1 MLKRAVWLATVLFV
15 AGFGLATAQAPR
27 FEAAVLKP
35 NTLKN
40 GGVEG
45 GCHGIDSK
53 FAPDDPAKN
62 VPLGRCVIT
71 ASRLSHLLSLA
82 YSVPIQRISG
92 LPDWDRPNRYNVE
105 AEAESPATTTE
116 AQLLAMLQGFLKE
129 RFNLN
134 LHRSPIAVP
143 GFALVVAKQGPKLQ
157 PSAQEAS
164 SAPEFQ
170 GAAMILKGYTMA
182 DFARF
187 LSGMPSIGR
196 QVVDMTGLHGR
207 YNLTLN
213 ILDARP
219 DANANMKSL
228 IGNWRSA
235 ITDVQDQLGLRFKSR
250 TILMDRLII
259 EHAEKP
265 RPDTN

>member
-1 MLKRAVWLATVLFV
+1 MRLAAVLVFSAI
-15 AGFGLATAQAPR
+15 GLAAAQAPH

-35 NTLKN
+35 NTLEN

-45 GCHGIDSK
+45 GCHGVDSK
-53 FAPDDPAKN
+53 FAPEDPARN

-71 ASRLSHLLSLA
+71 AGRLSHMLSLA
-82 YSVPIQRISG
+82 YAVPIQRISG

-105 AEAESPATTTE
+105 AEADSPGTTTE
-116 AQLLAMLQGFLKE
+116 AQLLAMLQGFLTE
-129 RFNLN
+129 RFKLN
-134 LHRSPIAVP
+134 IHRSQIAVP
-143 GFALVVAKQGPKLQ
+143 GFALIVAKQGPKLQ

-182 DFARF
+182 EFAQF
-187 LSGMPSIGR
+187 LSAMPSIGR
-196 QVVDMTGLHGR
+196 PVTDMTGLHGR
-207 YNLTLN
+207 YDLTLN

-219 DANANMKSL
+219 GADANMKSL

-235 ITDVQDQLGLRFKSR
+235 ITDVQDQLGLKFESDK
-250 TILMDRLII
+250 TTVDKLII
-259 EHAEKP
+259 DHAQMP
-265 RPDTN
+265 QVAN